1 MFEPDWRTRFWAAG
15 ENAWDLIVIGGGIT
29 GVGILRE
36 AARAGVKALLIERD
50 DFAAGTSS
58 RSSKLVHGGLR
69 YLASGDWRLTRE
81 SVRERQ
87 ALMRA
92 APGLVEPLT
101 FLVPMYAGHRP
112 GRLAMSAALKLY
124 DRMAGLRYSHYLDRK
139 TLHWRTPSLN
149 DAGLKGAFA
158 YRDARTDDAR
168 LVLRVLSEA
177 LADGAT
183 AANYVAAESLL
194 IENDRV
200 AGVRAR
206 DAVTGDTAELRAP
219 AVINATGPWA
229 DGLRAEVDGGAR
241 LRPLRGSHFL
251 FDFARL
257 PVAQAVTLFHP
268 RDRRPLF
275 AFPWEGVT
283 VLGTTDLDHANWPA
297 KPARMSSREADYLLE
312 GAAHYFPGL
321 GLRRGDALCTYAGI
335 RPVVAGGAG
344 DPSAESRESAIWDER
359 GLLTVTGGKLTTYR
373 VTALEALAAVRDR
386 LPRGTKFDP
395 RAPILRPAP
404 PPARPIEARLAG
416 RYGEAYT
423 RMRRELPASEFAPV
437 PGSVT
442 VRAELRWALRH
453 ETVAVLDDLLL
464 RRTRLGLVLPD
475 GGAAVL
481 DDVGELCRAEL
492 GWDEQRWRRER
503 DAYLRRWREDYAAPR
518 EEGDDDD

>member
-1 MFEPDWRTRFWAAG
+1 MFESDWRERFWASG
-15 ENAWDLIVIGGGIT
+15 HDVWDLIVIGGGIT

-36 AARAGVKALLIERD
+36 AARAGLRALLIERG
-50 DFAAGTSS
+50 DFASGTSS

-101 FLVPMYAGHRP
+101 FLVPMYAGQRP
-112 GRLAMSAALKLY
+112 GRLAMGAALRLY
-124 DRMAGLRYSHYLDRK
+124 DRMAGLRYSRHLDRE
-139 TLHWRTPSLN
+139 TLHWREPSLKG
-149 DAGLKGAFA
+149 AGLKGAFT
-158 YRDARTDDAR
+158 YLDARTDDAR

-177 LADGAT
+177 LADGAA

-200 AGVRAR
+200 TGVRAR
-206 DAVTGDTAELRAP
+206 DAVTGDAAELRAP

-229 DGLRAEVDGGAR
+229 DGLRAQVDGGAR

-268 RDRRPLF
+268 RDSRPLF
-275 AFPWEGVT
+275 AFPWEGVS
-283 VLGTTDLDHANWPA
+283 VLGTTDLDHAGWPA
-297 KPARMSSREADYLLE
+297 RPARMTPREADYLLE

-321 GLRRGDALCTYAGI
+321 GLRGGDALCTYAGV
-335 RPVVAGGAG
+335 RPVVAGGA
-344 DPSAESRESAIWDER
+344 DNPSAESRESAIWDER

-373 VTALEALAAVRDR
+373 VTALEALAAARDR
-386 LPRGTKFDP
+386 LPKATRLDG

-404 PPARPIEARLAG
+404 PPARPAEARLAG
-416 RYGEAYT
+416 RYGAAYA
-423 RMRRELPASEFAPV
+423 RMRRELPPETDFTPV
-437 PGSVT
+437 PGSVAL
-442 VRAELRWALRH
+442 RAELRWALRH
-453 ETVAVLDDLLL
+453 EAVTALDDLLL
-464 RRTRLGLVLPD
+464 RRTRLGLLLPD
-475 GGAAVL
+475 GAATAL
-481 DDVGELCRAEL
+481 DEVGELCRAEL
-492 GWDEQRWRRER
+492 GWDDARWRHER
-503 DAYLRRWREDYAAPR
+503 DAYLAHWRKDHGAPR
-518 EEGDDDD
+518 GDDDGG